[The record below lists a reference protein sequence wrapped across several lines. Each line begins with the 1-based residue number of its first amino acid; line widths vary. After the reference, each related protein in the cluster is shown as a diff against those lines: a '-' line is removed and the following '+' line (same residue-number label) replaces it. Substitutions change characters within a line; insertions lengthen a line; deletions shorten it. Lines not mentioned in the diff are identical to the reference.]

1 MGNAPA
7 SGSGAASPCN
17 QLPLGVRVRVRGL
30 TGAPEHNGTEGSIS
44 SYDSERGRYVV
55 ELGEKSLALRA
66 ANLLQLLP
74 VKVRGADSDSWL
86 DGEIVNFDEANGQL
100 ELNIAGETRHAKL
113 GDTDGPV
120 LTAGARLTIH
130 SLQAE
135 SAKQWNDCMGEIL
148 EYDEQASRYK
158 LQVSP
163 SEQLKV
169 RPAN

>member
-44 SYDSERGRYVV
+44 SSDSERGRYVV

-100 ELNIAGETRHAKL
+100 ELNIAG
-113 GDTDGPV
+113 DTDGPV

-169 RPAN
+169 R